1 MVTKIIKIK
10 SLCIFFPETNAYRI
24 YFDGTECMSVLMKD
38 KEFLE
43 KYNEIWEKVSNKIIN
58 KKTKQW
64 TYF

>member
-1 MVTKIIKIK
+1 M
-10 SLCIFFPETNAYRI
+10 

-58 KKTKQW
+58 KKTKQ
-64 TYF
+64 